1 MLAFLVFS
9 LGATAQTEKGT
20 ILIGGGIGFSKT
32 SSDYESELFNHESSS
47 FNFNFNPDFALF
59 FKDTWAVGISM
70 PLSWSKNEIL
80 SDQGNNDVIYENKLT
95 DIGIAPFI
103 RKYFPFGE
111 KFSAFG
117 QLQAGYY
124 YLSSSNNLEDPDN
137 NFKSNRIGVEGTLG
151 LAYFPKN
158 WLGINLSI
166 IPISYNYSDV
176 DNEVNPAEFSY
187 KSNGINFGLNT
198 SSINLGVNFFLSKK

>member
-9 LGATAQTEKGT
+9 LGATAQTEKGA
-20 ILIGGGIGFSKT
+20 ILIGGGIGFSKI
-32 SSDYESELFNHESSS
+32 SSDYESELLNRESNTS
-47 FNFNFNPDFALF
+47 NFNFSPDFALF
-59 FKDTWAVGISM
+59 FKDKWAVGISM
-70 PLSWSKNEIL
+70 PLNWSKNEIISL
-80 SDQGNNDVIYENKLT
+80 QGNNDVIYESKLT
-95 DIGIAPFI
+95 DIGIAPFV

-158 WLGINLSI
+158 WLGINLSV